1 MASIAEQV
9 TGERMA
15 RMVLSMIA
23 EPDDQATGHVLAQV
37 GGVETLAL
45 MENNEPVPEMAR
57 AEAMVWR
64 EHLAPHLDQ
73 GLAARAVEAEGRG
86 IGTLIPADREWPTG
100 LNDLGVRA
108 PYVLWTRGATSLLTS
123 PLRERV
129 TVTGARAATDY
140 GMEVASDLAGN
151 LADDERVIVAG
162 GAFGIEGAA
171 HRGALARGGHTVA
184 VLAGGVDRAY
194 PSAHRELL
202 ERIGDVGLLVSELP
216 PGAAPSRQ
224 RFVARGR
231 LLAALSGVTVIPEAG
246 LRSGAMRTAAHAH
259 ALRRGVGA
267 VPGPVTS
274 VTSEGP
280 HDLIK
285 RGIASMVTTTSDVTV
300 LLDSG
305 PAARRNLGRPEPG
318 AEFTYRRPSPPQ
330 EPGRAL

>member
-23 EPDDQATGHVLAQV
+23 EPDDQATGRVLAQV

-45 MENNEPVPEMAR
+45 IGNNEPIPGMAR
-57 AEAMVWR
+57 AEAMVRR
-64 EHLAPHLDQ
+64 EHLAPHLHQ
-73 GLAARAVEAEGRG
+73 GLAARAVEAEERG
-86 IGTLIPADREWPTG
+86 IGTLIPADPAWPAG
-100 LNDLGVRA
+100 VNDLGVRG

-123 PLRERV
+123 PFRERV
-129 TVTGARAATDY
+129 TVTGARAATAY

-151 LADDERVIVAG
+151 LANDERVIVAG

-171 HRGALARGGHTVA
+171 HWGALARGGHTVA

-231 LLAALSGVTVIPEAG
+231 LLAGLSGVTVIPEAS
-246 LRSGAMRTAAHAH
+246 LRAGAMRTAAHAH
-259 ALRRGVGA
+259 ALGRGVGA
-267 VPGPVTS
+267 VLGPVTS
-274 VTSEGP
+274 VTSDGP

-285 RGIASMVTTTSDVTV
+285 RGITSMVTTTSDVTV

-305 PAARRNLGRPEPG
+305 PEASRNLSRSEPG
-318 AEFTYRRPSPPQ
+318 AEFTCRRPSSSE
-330 EPGRAL
+330 EPGRSI

>member
-1 MASIAEQV
+1 MVSKAEQV

-23 EPDDQATGHVLAQV
+23 EPDDPATGHVLAQV
-37 GGVETLAL
+37 GGVQTLVL
-45 MENNEPVPEMAR
+45 VESTDPIPGMAR
-57 AEAMVWR
+57 VEAMVWR

-73 GLAARAVEAEGRG
+73 SLAARAVEAEGRG
-86 IGTLIPADREWPTG
+86 IRALIPADPEWPASVS
-100 LNDLGVRA
+100 DLGVRA

-129 TVTGARAATDY
+129 TVTGARAATAY
-140 GMEVASDLAGN
+140 GMQIASDLAGN

-162 GAFGIEGAA
+162 DSFGIEGAA

-216 PGAAPSRQ
+216 PGAVPSRQ
-224 RFVARGR
+224 RFLARGR

-246 LRSGAMRTAAHAH
+246 RRSGAMRTAAHAH
-259 ALRRGVGA
+259 ALGRGVGA

-274 VTSEGP
+274 VVSDGP

-305 PAARRNLGRPEPG
+305 PAVGRDLGRSVPG
-318 AEFTYRRPSPPQ
+318 AGFSYRQPSPPQ
-330 EPGRAL
+330 EPGRSL